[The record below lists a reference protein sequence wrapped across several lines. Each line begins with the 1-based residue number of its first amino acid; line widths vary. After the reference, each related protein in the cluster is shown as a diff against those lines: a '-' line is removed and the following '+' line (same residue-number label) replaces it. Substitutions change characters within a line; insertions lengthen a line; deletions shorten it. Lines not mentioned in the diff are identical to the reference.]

1 MPERSAHAAR
11 ALIDATIAVAQAGVP
26 LMRRIVPDDADF
38 RVWDHFPADDAVDR
52 RSGARWFYHAH
63 PIEER
68 GDGEHGH
75 FHLFLPVSAF
85 AGETALAAPANPAD
99 NAPRLVH
106 IAAVTIDLRG
116 IPTQLFT
123 VNRWV
128 TDEWL
133 FPAEAV
139 IARLPK
145 FRLAAATGDR
155 LVNRWLVA
163 AVKAYAP
170 ELAAILAERDRVLLA
185 QGPTVFENRAQEV
198 LSSIDIDLQDLVAD

>member
-1 MPERSAHAAR
+1 MTQRSAAAA
-11 ALIDATIAVAQAGVP
+11 ALIDATIRVARAGVP

-38 RVWDHFPADDAVDR
+38 RVWDHFPAEDAVDTK
-52 RSGARWFYHAH
+52 SGARWFYHAH

-68 GDGEHGH
+68 GDREHGH
-75 FHLFLPVSAF
+75 FHLFLPAAAF
-85 AGETALAAPANPAD
+85 AGETPLAVPIAPAD

-116 IPTQLFT
+116 VPTQLFT

-133 FPAEAV
+133 FAADAV

-155 LVNRWLVA
+155 LVNRWLAA
-163 AVKAYAP
+163 AVKAYTP

-185 QGPTVFENRAQEV
+185 QGPAVFEDRAQEV
-198 LSSIDIDLQDLVAD
+198 LSSIDIDLQQLVDG